1 MKKFLS
7 SLLALTMIL
16 SLVIVPANASDNTI
30 GGVSIV
36 PKSVSL
42 EVGEETEITVN
53 TNGIEMFNTG
63 EKLTVDGKEY
73 TLIETPT
80 ITVGSIVSNDN
91 SVVTVTADSSGRSG
105 VATAKAV
112 AKGKATISCTVT
124 CNYKYNDGVKDI
136 DATATQTLTTE
147 ITVEPPVTY
156 TYEIGGSVAV
166 AAEPSKDLKSGD
178 TVTFRATATNIAVTK
193 TGSNGSSET
202 VSKDKYK
209 LSYEWTSATADK
221 ENPSKATATLTLGKD
236 KTEDSLEVTCEITAK
251 FKKDADISGEISG
264 KVSGKTS
271 VNFVSKDAADKDKAQ
286 ADFEKA
292 VLDAGFTYK
301 TRATSLDKTNR
312 VVTYKPYVGET
323 TASYSDFALA
333 GDITGFDKVKIEA
346 NGKGFKVVG
355 ESKEGKYAVSMPFT
369 FKAGTAPTVTFTNSL
384 TSGEGFTAT
393 VQKDGTIT
401 VTAKASN
408 VTNPSYEWV
417 IGKKTVGTEA
427 GFTFNKEN
435 KYTATKGTVTAVCKV
450 HENGGSAVAAQN
462 TFTLTVSDEAC
473 TLEVKPEKLTFAQT
487 GSSNYQTLTA
497 KLYKT
502 ENNQQKEVKTGVTY
516 SFEASD
522 NSVVNLT
529 ATGNTAKVYLKKQDN
544 ATITVTATFEG
555 KTYTE
560 TVEVKGALLSA
571 SLDKVENGGNLEFD
585 YDDVKAAA
593 NEALPSGVV
602 VKRNSSI
609 SIADVPTKDSDGGV
623 LYNGN
628 RKITSYTFAADSSV
642 DLEFRAAN
650 GFVGDAKMTMTVTG
664 DDGKT
669 YVIAL
674 AIPVTMREAKFDDQV
689 TGGESTYKVSVPD
702 GYKAYSVL
710 GVNKT
715 PDSDKYNKTWTIRNA
730 EYSGSSLYPV
740 KSTDLKDGEIKLYIV
755 AIDDDGK
762 AYAGTLT
769 VTANSYSIKYNVVAG
784 ESVTFDQKRFES
796 FMEDY
801 ADDNIKTSKGD
812 YFEFD
817 YVKFTSLPNS
827 TREGVLY
834 EGKDKIKTST
844 EVENLDKV
852 SFESVAKAK
861 DTIKVPFTLY
871 AKQYDKNDKVIDKKV
886 SMTGEVVISVVKE
899 DIVFEVGVNSAV
911 KLGSDKFIDFLRD
924 SDKSY
929 KKADLDYVTFDVGKN
944 SAITSYFNGT
954 GALYRYY
961 NGSTGINAT
970 VSAKDEFYY
979 NPKTSSKHYDLDDV
993 TYVTSKFAKVGD
1005 IVYIPFTAYGTK
1017 SGQKAEGTLAIKVK
1031 QTMNFV
1037 DVHTYDYF
1045 YDSVQWAVNLDI
1057 TKGTSATTFSPKQGC
1072 TRAQIVTFLWRA
1084 ANSPAPRSSTNK
1096 FTDVYATAHA
1106 DYMKAIIWATEQGIT
1121 TGTGNGKFSP
1131 DDTCTRAQI
1140 VTFLYRFKSNP
1151 AVYGSLNFSDV
1162 NKTEHAAFYNAILW
1176 AVNNKITT
1184 GYGNGIFDPNGT
1196 CNRGDAVTF
1205 LYRALA

>member
-1 MKKFLS
+1 MMKKFLS

-16 SLVIVPANASDNTI
+16 SLVIVPANAANAEIEGVSVSADSIKLNVGGSTILKVNIPNKKSGDTLKI
-30 GGVSIV
+30 GGEDAKLQSDITLSGVTSSD
-36 PKSVSL
+36 PKVATV
-42 EVGEETEITVN
+42 EVD
-53 TNGIEMFNTG
+53 
-63 EKLTVDGKEY
+63 K
-73 TLIETPT
+73 
-80 ITVGSIVSNDN
+80 SSNN
-91 SVVTVTADSSGRSG
+91 VTVTAADQG
-105 VATAKAV
+105 T
-112 AKGKATISCTVT
+112 ATITYTVS
-124 CNYKYNDGVKDI
+124 CNYKNKWDLN
-136 DATATQTLTTE
+136 TSATQTLTTE
-147 ITVEPPVTY
+147 VTVEPEVT
-156 TYEIGGSVAV
+156 
-166 AAEPSKDLKSGD
+166 AASGVVTVSTATTNVKEGDDVVFTVIAKIKDSKNNEHNA
-178 TVTFRATATNIAVTK
+178 TVTDATW
-193 TGSNGSSET
+193 SHNGKFDKAKGTLTVKAPASDFT
-202 VSKDKYK
+202 VSATGIK
-209 LSYEWTSATADK
+209 LTASDNSNLSLDDSAKIKVNASKVSVTSNQSEANKAFDTAVK
-221 ENPSKATATLTLGKD
+221 VAKAFTYNSRPATLTGSTISYTEYASD
-236 KTEDSLEVTCEITAK
+236 SKTGADAIGFSGTIEGYTNIQVVKVDATHVKVTAK
-251 FKKDADISGEISG
+251 PSSGDPKLVES
-264 KVSGKTS
+264 TQ
-271 VNFVSKDAADKDKAQ
+271 FVLS
-286 ADFEKA
+286 
-292 VLDAGFTYK
+292 
-301 TRATSLDKTNR
+301 S
-312 VVTYKPYVGET
+312 T
-323 TASYSDFALA
+323 TPS
-333 GDITGFDKVKIEA
+333 
-346 NGKGFKVVG
+346 
-355 ESKEGKYAVSMPFT
+355 
-369 FKAGTAPTVTFTNSL
+369 VTFTNSL

-450 HENGGSAVAAQN
+450 HENGGSAVAAQA

-502 ENNQQKEVKTGVTY
+502 ENNKPEEVKTGVTY
-516 SFEASD
+516 SFKASD
-522 NSVVNLT
+522 DSVIGFSKSSNP
-529 ATGNTAKVYLKKQDN
+529 ARVYLKKQDN

-560 TVEVKGALLSA
+560 TVEVKGTLLNA

-585 YDDVKAAA
+585 YNDLEKAA
-593 NEALPSGVV
+593 NEALPGRVTVNDDKPITLSD
-602 VKRNSSI
+602 I
-609 SIADVPTKDSDGGV
+609 PTRDSDGGMIYDSNHKV
-623 LYNGN
+623 TGN
-628 RKITSYTFAADSSV
+628 CSIDDDDD

-689 TGGESTYKVSVPD
+689 TGGESSYKVSVPD

-710 GVNKT
+710 GVNKA

-730 EYSGSSLYPV
+730 EYSGSSLYSV
-740 KSTDLKDGEIKLYIV
+740 KSTDLKDGEVKLYIV
-755 AIDDDGK
+755 AIDSDGK

-844 EVENLDKV
+844 EVEDLDKV
-852 SFESVAKAK
+852 TFESVAKAK

-961 NGSTGINAT
+961 NGSTGVNST

-993 TYVTSKFAKVGD
+993 AYVTSKFAKVGD

-1017 SGQKAEGTLAIKVK
+1017 SGQKAEGTIAIKVK

-1037 DVHTYDYF
+1037 DVRPGDYF

-1084 ANSPAPRSSTNK
+1084 ANSPAPRSSTSK

-1106 DYMKAIIWATEQGIT
+1106 DYMKAINWATEQGIT

-1131 DDTCTRAQI
+1131 DATCTRAQI
-1140 VTFLYRFKSNP
+1140 VTFLYRFKGNP

>member
-1 MKKFLS
+1 MMKKFLS

-16 SLVIVPANASDNTI
+16 SLVIVPAQAATGEATTLDPWSVDMSAEKENLEKEYSISGVAEGSTFAWRTGNSDIADISGDRDKASAKIVARRAGSTKIYCLVTPPDTAEDKTPVEYSGTIEVTDRNRDFKNAITTIKVLKREYSTTKHFKVVTFGTETLDSSAFSSNLGSGDKGYSDITYTYIAPDKVLNAASLKIAGKKGSAPVEATFEFSVNHYEEGSVTVLANDVVRNDESNPLVVNAGQVVNLKATSYNGNADASYSWTATAQSGSVTAPATSTDGATRTTWVAPNSTNSNGDKYTI
-30 GGVSIV
+30 TCTVTDGDIKTYGYAYISVVPDPYHADYSNSKREFTIVPSSGKDSCDIEKENKPILKANSSGISDITSGYTVAYKITSGSDLVTVNQATGKVTAKSNVKSGTATITATITFNGKNYEPLTYKVSITALD
-36 PKSVSL
+36 SELAS
-42 EVGEETEITVN
+42 IVN
-53 TNGIEMFNTG
+53 GDSDSYSQTNVKD
-63 EKLTVDGKEY
+63 KLADAIKKQY
-73 TLIETPT
+73 SSFSYNDIDT
-80 ITVGSIVSNDN
+80 ITVVGTPSR
-91 SVVTVTADSSGRSG
+91 VTLKD
-105 VATAKAV
+105 
-112 AKGKATISCTVT
+112 GKT
-124 CNYKYNDGVKDI
+124 
-136 DATATQTLTTE
+136 TL
-147 ITVEPPVTY
+147 
-156 TYEIGGSVAV
+156 
-166 AAEPSKDLKSGD
+166 
-178 TVTFRATATNIAVTK
+178 
-193 TGSNGSSET
+193 SNGSSVTDGFTIYADEAYIGDASFQLKVNNNYVVTMYLT
-202 VSKDKYK
+202 VDSK
-209 LSYEWTSATADK
+209 
-221 ENPSKATATLTLGKD
+221 
-236 KTEDSLEVTCEITAK
+236 
-251 FKKDADISGEISG
+251 GEIKDTVTG
-264 KVSGKTS
+264 TTS
-271 VNFVSKDAADKDKAQ
+271 NKS
-286 ADFEKA
+286 
-292 VLDAGFTYK
+292 
-301 TRATSLDKTNR
+301 
-312 VVTYKPYVGET
+312 
-323 TASYSDFALA
+323 
-333 GDITGFDKVKIEA
+333 
-346 NGKGFKVVG
+346 
-355 ESKEGKYAVSMPFT
+355 
-369 FKAGTAPTVTFTNSL
+369 VTFTNSDYDYL
-384 TSGEGFTAT
+384 YIYEGSASFKSDMYNGDWSRTSYDSRNWKPVAENKDYTVSSSAFDRNGKAT
-393 VQKDGTIT
+393 LYVVAVDNNIASTGTIE
-401 VTAKASN
+401 VSQK
-408 VTNPSYEWV
+408 SY
-417 IGKKTVGTEA
+417 
-427 GFTFNKEN
+427 
-435 KYTATKGTVTAVCKV
+435 
-450 HENGGSAVAAQN
+450 
-462 TFTLTVSDEAC
+462 
-473 TLEVKPEKLTFAQT
+473 
-487 GSSNYQTLTA
+487 
-497 KLYKT
+497 
-502 ENNQQKEVKTGVTY
+502 
-516 SFEASD
+516 
-522 NSVVNLT
+522 
-529 ATGNTAKVYLKKQDN
+529 
-544 ATITVTATFEG
+544 
-555 KTYTE
+555 
-560 TVEVKGALLSA
+560 
-571 SLDKVENGGNLEFD
+571 
-585 YDDVKAAA
+585 
-593 NEALPSGVV
+593 
-602 VKRNSSI
+602 
-609 SIADVPTKDSDGGV
+609 
-623 LYNGN
+623 
-628 RKITSYTFAADSSV
+628 
-642 DLEFRAAN
+642 
-650 GFVGDAKMTMTVTG
+650 
-664 DDGKT
+664 
-669 YVIAL
+669 
-674 AIPVTMREAKFDDQV
+674 AIE
-689 TGGESTYKVSVPD
+689 
-702 GYKAYSVL
+702 
-710 GVNKT
+710 
-715 PDSDKYNKTWTIRNA
+715 
-730 EYSGSSLYPV
+730 
-740 KSTDLKDGEIKLYIV
+740 
-755 AIDDDGK
+755 
-762 AYAGTLT
+762 
-769 VTANSYSIKYNVVAG
+769 YNVVAG
-784 ESVTFDQKRFES
+784 ETLSFDQKAFES
-796 FMEDY
+796 FMNDY
-801 ADDNIKTSKGD
+801 ADDNISTSKGD

-899 DIVFEVGVNSAV
+899 DIVFEVGVNSAI

-1037 DVHTYDYF
+1037 DVRPGDYF

-1131 DDTCTRAQI
+1131 DATCTRAQI

>member
-1 MKKFLS
+1 MMKKFLS

-30 GGVSIV
+30 GGVSIA

-42 EVGEETEITVN
+42 KVGEETEITVN

-73 TLIETPT
+73 TLTETPT
-80 ITVGSIVSNDN
+80 ITVGSIESNNN

-112 AKGKATISCTVT
+112 AKGKDTISCTVT
-124 CNYKYNDGVKDI
+124 CNYKYNDGVKNI
-136 DATATQTLTTE
+136 DATATQTLTTKV
-147 ITVEPPVTY
+147 TVESEKPPVTY
-156 TYEIGGSVAV
+156 TYSVEGNATV
-166 AAEPSKDLKSGD
+166 TGKD
-178 TVTFRATATNIAVTK
+178 TVASGTPITFTADTSAIKVYRTAKTEGAQPEEVKTGVKFAYAWDGNAATNSNTYKTTYTTTKASENKTAECVVTVSVDGTDFSQALTKASKTISVTNQNAAAQAAFEEAVTK
-193 TGSNGSSET
+193 
-202 VSKDKYK
+202 
-209 LSYEWTSATADK
+209 
-221 ENPSKATATLTLGKD
+221 
-236 KTEDSLEVTCEITAK
+236 
-251 FKKDADISGEISG
+251 
-264 KVSGKTS
+264 
-271 VNFVSKDAADKDKAQ
+271 
-286 ADFEKA
+286 
-292 VLDAGFTYK
+292 AGFTYK

-323 TASYSDFALA
+323 ASYSDFALA
-333 GDITGFDKVKIEA
+333 SAITGFGTITIAK
-346 NGKGFKVVG
+346 NGDNGFTVSGTKD
-355 ESKEGKYAVSMPFT
+355 SSPVSMDFT
-369 FKAGTAPTVTFTNSL
+369 FKASTAPSVTFTNSL

-450 HENGGSAVAAQN
+450 HENGGSAVAAQA

-497 KLYKT
+497 TLYKT
-502 ENNQQKEVKTGVTY
+502 ENNQQKEVTTGVTY
-516 SFEASD
+516 SFKASD
-522 NSVVNLT
+522 DSVIGFSKSSNP
-529 ATGNTAKVYLKKQDN
+529 ARVYLKKQDN

-560 TVEVKGALLSA
+560 TVEVKGALLNA

-585 YDDVKAAA
+585 YNDLEKAA
-593 NEALPSGVV
+593 NEALPGRVTVNDDKPITLSD
-602 VKRNSSI
+602 I
-609 SIADVPTKDSDGGV
+609 PTRDSDGGMI
-623 LYNGN
+623 YDGN
-628 RKITSYTFAADSSV
+628 HKVTGNCSIDDDDD

-689 TGGESTYKVSVPD
+689 TGGESSYKVSVPD

-710 GVNKT
+710 GVNKA

-740 KSTDLKDGEIKLYIV
+740 KSTDLKDGEVKLYIV
-755 AIDDDGK
+755 AIDSDGK

-812 YFEFD
+812 YFELD
-817 YVKFTSLPNS
+817 YVKFDSLPNS

-852 SFESVAKAK
+852 TFESVTKAK

-899 DIVFEVGVNSAV
+899 DIVYEVGVNSAV

-924 SDKSY
+924 SNKSY
-929 KKADLDYVTFDVGKN
+929 NRADLDYVTFDVGKN

-961 NGSTGINAT
+961 NGNTGINAT

-993 TYVTSKFAKVGD
+993 AYVTSKFAKVGD

-1045 YDSVQWAVNLDI
+1045 YDSVQWAVNLGI
-1057 TKGTSATTFSPKQGC
+1057 AKGTSTTTFSPKTGC

-1096 FTDVYATAHA
+1096 FTDVYATTHA

-1131 DDTCTRAQI
+1131 DAICTRAQI

>member
-16 SLVIVPANASDNTI
+16 SLVIVPANAA
-30 GGVSIV
+30 
-36 PKSVSL
+36 
-42 EVGEETEITVN
+42 
-53 TNGIEMFNTG
+53 TG
-63 EKLTVDGKEY
+63 DTGAADTAVTDSTMPDP
-73 TLIETPT
+73 TLPPDPETP
-80 ITVGSIVSNDN
+80 
-91 SVVTVTADSSGRSG
+91 
-105 VATAKAV
+105 
-112 AKGKATISCTVT
+112 
-124 CNYKYNDGVKDI
+124 
-136 DATATQTLTTE
+136 E
-147 ITVEPPVTY
+147 VTY
-156 TYEIGGSVAV
+156 TVSKPVITVKAGGEKTTKTSFPKGTALSFSVA
-166 AAEPSKDLKSGD
+166 
-178 TVTFRATATNIAVTK
+178 
-193 TGSNGSSET
+193 
-202 VSKDKYK
+202 
-209 LSYEWTSATADK
+209 
-221 ENPSKATATLTLGKD
+221 
-236 KTEDSLEVTCEITAK
+236 
-251 FKKDADISGEISG
+251 
-264 KVSGKTS
+264 
-271 VNFVSKDAADKDKAQ
+271 
-286 ADFEKA
+286 
-292 VLDAGFTYK
+292 
-301 TRATSLDKTNR
+301 
-312 VVTYKPYVGET
+312 
-323 TASYSDFALA
+323 
-333 GDITGFDKVKIEA
+333 
-346 NGKGFKVVG
+346 
-355 ESKEGKYAVSMPFT
+355 
-369 FKAGTAPTVTFTNSL
+369 APTVTKNGETMANGYDLEYTWTGAKQDSTVKTTATATPTEKGSLDVTCTVNVKVGGEQVATATSDTTKLTITDPQDAFNNAPKAVIYKGRSYEVKNNEVTIDLFGSETIANADLAVSASGVAVEKGTFTAAEGNSDATLVIKSKDNSELTVTVTLKTNAVKGAKVDIKKDGKVVTEPIEIVTGQEISL
-384 TSGEGFTAT
+384 TPAYDKGSAKVSNPTYKWKLNTGNEVEGSSYKFSEKTDGDYTITCNVYEGTSSVVAASKEVTVKVGKDTRYPYAANNDKEKYTLASGDSQTLTNPVLKDKDGKVYNPNKVEWSVSAADAKIVNIDTKTTGKCKVTALNKSGTAT
-393 VQKDGTIT
+393 VK
-401 VTAKASN
+401 
-408 VTNPSYEWV
+408 
-417 IGKKTVGTEA
+417 
-427 GFTFNKEN
+427 
-435 KYTATKGTVTAVCKV
+435 
-450 HENGGSAVAAQN
+450 
-462 TFTLTVSDEAC
+462 
-473 TLEVKPEKLTFAQT
+473 
-487 GSSNYQTLTA
+487 
-497 KLYKT
+497 
-502 ENNQQKEVKTGVTY
+502 
-516 SFEASD
+516 
-522 NSVVNLT
+522 
-529 ATGNTAKVYLKKQDN
+529 
-544 ATITVTATFEG
+544 ATITYDGKKYEPLEYKFTVKALDTELDGIVNGSDETYRQRNLESILEDIIGEDVTSIYYVSGSAEHVTLKVGGSTISSSKKIDDDLTIYADRGVIGTGSFQLLVNGKTVTLNVPIEG
-555 KTYTE
+555 KEKIDE
-560 TVEVKGALLSA
+560 TVTGTSV
-571 SLDKVENGGNLEFD
+571 
-585 YDDVKAAA
+585 
-593 NEALPSGVV
+593 
-602 VKRNSSI
+602 NSSV
-609 SIADVPTKDSDGGV
+609 SIKNNDYEYLFVYTGSNFSSD
-623 LYNGN
+623 LYNGEWN
-628 RKITSYTFAADSSV
+628 KNTSYSAWKKVA
-642 DLEFRAAN
+642 EN
-650 GFVGDAKMTMTVTG
+650 G
-664 DDGKT
+664 
-669 YVIAL
+669 
-674 AIPVTMREAKFDDQV
+674 E
-689 TGGESTYKVSVPD
+689 YKVDASAF
-702 GYKAYSVL
+702 K
-710 GVNKT
+710 NKT
-715 PDSDKYNKTWTIRNA
+715 SVT
-730 EYSGSSLYPV
+730 LYV
-740 KSTDLKDGEIKLYIV
+740 VGV
-755 AIDDDGK
+755 DDDGVASTGK
-762 AYAGTLT
+762 IT
-769 VTANSYSIKYNVVAG
+769 VSQKSYDIKYSVVAG

-852 SFESVAKAK
+852 TFESVTKAK

-929 KKADLDYVTFDVGKN
+929 RKADLDYVTFDVGKN

-1031 QTMNFV
+1031 QTMSFV

-1096 FTDVYATAHA
+1096 FTDVYATTHA

-1131 DDTCTRAQI
+1131 DATCTRAQI
-1140 VTFLYRFKSNP
+1140 VTFLYRFKNNP

>member
-1 MKKFLS
+1 MMKKFLS

-16 SLVIVPANASDNTI
+16 SLVIVPANAAGGSGDTI
-30 GGVSIV
+30 AGVSVSKSTVTLNNFSDTQNVTFTV
-36 PKSVSL
+36 PKNL
-42 EVGEETEITVN
+42 TVGDTVN
-53 TNGIEMFNTG
+53 VNGKNVFYNG
-63 EKLTVDGKEY
+63 NLKS
-73 TLIETPT
+73 
-80 ITVGSIVSNDN
+80 SI
-91 SVVTVTADSSGRSG
+91 SS
-105 VATAKAV
+105 ANNAV
-112 AKGKATISCTVT
+112 AMCS
-124 CNYKYNDGVKDI
+124 
-136 DATATQTLTTE
+136 Q
-147 ITVEPPVTY
+147 
-156 TYEIGGSVAV
+156 
-166 AAEPSKDLKSGD
+166 SGD
-178 TVTFRATATNIAVTK
+178 TVTITAVGYGETTISYTVSLNYRDNRTSGTATQKLTTKVTVAAPNVTYSITGTPAVKAKVDGKDVSNVKHNTTVDFSIDGDITVMSK
-193 TGSNGSSET
+193 TGDAEEVTLTKGKDYTLEYAWSGVSGSSES
-202 VSKDKYK
+202 VSQK
-209 LSYEWTSATADK
+209 LTNTTSSPK
-221 ENPSKATATLTLGKD
+221 
-236 KTEDSLEVTCEITAK
+236 
-251 FKKDADISGEISG
+251 
-264 KVSGKTS
+264 
-271 VNFVSKDAADKDKAQ
+271 
-286 ADFEKA
+286 
-292 VLDAGFTYK
+292 
-301 TRATSLDKTNR
+301 
-312 VVTYKPYVGET
+312 
-323 TASYSDFALA
+323 
-333 GDITGFDKVKIEA
+333 
-346 NGKGFKVVG
+346 
-355 ESKEGKYAVSMPFT
+355 
-369 FKAGTAPTVTFTNSL
+369 TVTA
-384 TSGEGFTAT
+384 GC
-393 VQKDGTIT
+393 TIT
-401 VTAKASN
+401 VKVGGKAVGSPVKCTAAKVIVASEPGISITGSVQKVGEN
-408 VTNPSYEWV
+408 YEVLKGGRLELTASATGVENPTYKWYVNDSIDSSHGRNEKYILTASDTTRTGTTTVTCKVFSGDNKTPVKETTCTYKIVDEDVRLTLDKESV
-417 IGKKTVGTEA
+417 TLSKKGA
-427 GFTFNKEN
+427 
-435 KYTATKGTVTAVCKV
+435 YDTVTASVIDW
-450 HENGGSAVAAQN
+450 S
-462 TFTLTVSDEAC
+462 TDRPVSG
-473 TLEVKPEKLTFAQT
+473 EVKYKFTPSKRGVVSLSSSENTT
-487 GSSNYQTLTA
+487 GKTRITLDANDT
-497 KLYKT
+497 
-502 ENNQQKEVKTGVTY
+502 V
-516 SFEASD
+516 
-522 NSVVNLT
+522 
-529 ATGNTAKVYLKKQDN
+529 
-544 ATITVTATFEG
+544 TITVEATYKG
-555 KTYTE
+555 KTLDAKTIYVTGE
-560 TVEVKGALLSA
+560 LLSA
-571 SLDKVENGGNLEFD
+571 SLDKVENGDPLKFD
-585 YDDVKAAA
+585 YDDLEAAA
-593 NEALPSGVV
+593 NKALPSRVN
-602 VKRNSSI
+602 VKKNSYINLSG
-609 SIADVPTKDSDGGV
+609 VPTAADEGGV
-623 LYNGN
+623 LYYGSNKVSASGRN
-628 RKITSYTFAADSSV
+628 IDKNDS
-642 DLEFRAAN
+642 LEFRTAA
-650 GFVGDAKMTMTVTG
+650 GFIGDATMTMTVSG
-664 DDGKT
+664 DDNKSYT
-669 YVIAL
+669 ITL
-674 AIPVTMREAKFDDQV
+674 TIPVISAGTIKETVTGNAANKDVTFTNSDYKYLYYTTSKVSDYNGYYDGSSSKVGKFDGLVKEDKTV
-689 TGGESTYKVSVPD
+689 TIPASKFNNS
-702 GYKAYSVL
+702 
-710 GVNKT
+710 KT
-715 PDSDKYNKTWTIRNA
+715 VT
-730 EYSGSSLYPV
+730 LYV
-740 KSTDLKDGEIKLYIV
+740 VGL
-755 AIDDDGK
+755 DDDGVASTGTIEVSQK
-762 AYAGTLT
+762 SYA
-769 VTANSYSIKYNVVAG
+769 IEYNVVAG
-784 ESVTFDQKRFES
+784 ETLSFDQKAFES

-801 ADDNIKTSKGD
+801 ADDNISTSKGD

-852 SFESVAKAK
+852 TFESVTKAK

-993 TYVTSKFAKVGD
+993 AYVTSKFAKVGD

-1096 FTDVYATAHA
+1096 FTDVYATTHA